1 MLIEHF
7 QEIYILVL
15 LVLGIIGMLVLSI
28 VQEIA
33 RNNDEDNKKRFV
45 KSEIIKKYFDY

>member
-33 RNNDEDNKKRFV
+33 RNNDIENKN
-45 KSEIIKKYFDY
+45 SEIRSKMIKNHFN